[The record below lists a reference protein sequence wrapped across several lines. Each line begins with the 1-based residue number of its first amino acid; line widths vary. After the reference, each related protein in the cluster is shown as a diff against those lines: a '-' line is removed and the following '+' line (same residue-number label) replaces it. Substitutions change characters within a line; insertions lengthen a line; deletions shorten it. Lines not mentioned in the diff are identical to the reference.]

1 MRRRPPRSTR
11 TDTPF
16 PYTTLFRSPLGTPPA
31 EDCLYVNIWK
41 PANSAVKL
49 PVLLWIY
56 GGGYV
61 NGGSSPPTYSGANLA
76 RKGVIVVSFNYR
88 VGRFGTFAHPA
99 LTRADEDRKS
109 TRLNSSH

>member
-1 MRRRPPRSTR
+1 MRIIASSSDVCSSDLPAWRGTR
-11 TDTPF
+11 QATFYRNDCMQLPF
-16 PYTTLFRSPLGTPPA
+16 GSDAAPLGTPPA
-31 EDCLYVNIWK
+31 EYCLYVNIWK

-76 RKGVIVVSFNYR
+76 RKGVIVVS
-88 VGRFGTFAHPA
+88 
-99 LTRADEDRKS
+99 
-109 TRLNSSH
+109 